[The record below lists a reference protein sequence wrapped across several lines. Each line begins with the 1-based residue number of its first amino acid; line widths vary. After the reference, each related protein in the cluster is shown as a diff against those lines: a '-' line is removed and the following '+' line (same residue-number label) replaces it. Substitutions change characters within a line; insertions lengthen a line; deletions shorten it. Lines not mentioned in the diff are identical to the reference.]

1 MKDREKKDEI
11 ERLLKELKAS
21 EEETSVTVEETGEG
35 SSGFWSV
42 GKMLLSLWK
51 KSFLL
56 FASLILIIVIAL
68 PIATFYFIKNAST
81 FTEEKTAVL
90 ERIQNLN
97 ELATAEAYTKVI
109 IERQDNT
116 IFGQSIGVNLPGT
129 KRQLLVVIPGSVK
142 AGVELSGVT
151 EKDITLDDERK
162 TATLT
167 IPHAEFLG
175 GAELYFD
182 EVEIFSY
189 EGLFRV
195 KANIEEAYEL
205 AEEAKA
211 LILEE
216 TSKQGVLQMAEANA
230 QKTLAEM
237 FDFVGYDVTIR
248 FKE

>member
-1 MKDREKKDEI
+1 MGNKEKMDEI
-11 ERLLKELKAS
+11 ERLLKEIKAS
-21 EEETSVTVEETGEG
+21 EEETAVTVEETKEP
-35 SSGFWSV
+35 SANFWGI
-42 GKMLLSLWK
+42 GKIFLSLWK
-51 KSFLL
+51 RSFLILLVL
-56 FASLILIIVIAL
+56 FLLVVIAL
-68 PIATFYFIKNAST
+68 PIATIYFIKNAST

-129 KRQLLVVIPGSVK
+129 KRQLLVIIPGSVK
-142 AGVELSGVT
+142 AGVQLSELE
-151 EKDITLDDERK
+151 EKDIVLDEEKK

-167 IPHAEFLG
+167 VPRAQFLG
-175 GAELYFD
+175 GPELFFD

-189 EGLFRV
+189 EGVFRV
-195 KANIEEAYEL
+195 QANIEEAYEL

-211 LILEE
+211 LIVEE
-216 TSKQGVLQMAEANA
+216 MSEQGVLRMAEMNA
-230 QKTLAEM
+230 QKTLSEI
-237 FDFVGYDVTIR
+237 FEFVGYEVTVR

>member
-1 MKDREKKDEI
+1 MAEKEKLDEI

-21 EEETSVTVEETGEG
+21 EEETAVTVEETENRP
-35 SSGFWSV
+35 SGFWSV
-42 GKMLLSLWK
+42 GKVFFSLWK
-51 KSFLL
+51 KSIL
-56 FASLILIIVIAL
+56 LIILLIVTLMIAL
-68 PIATFYFIKNAST
+68 PFATFYILKNGST
-81 FTEEKTAVL
+81 FTEEKSAFL
-90 ERIQNLN
+90 EQIQELN

-116 IFGQSIGVNLPGT
+116 VFGQSIGLNVPGT

-142 AGVELSGVT
+142 AGVDLSG
-151 EKDITLDDERK
+151 ITKSEIKVDEDKK

-167 IPHAEFLG
+167 LPPAKFLG
-175 GAELYFD
+175 GAEIFFD
-182 EVEIFSY
+182 KVEVYSY
-189 EGLFRV
+189 EGLFRE

-216 TSKQGVLQMAEANA
+216 TAGQGVLQMAEKTAE
-230 QKTLAEM
+230 KTLREM
-237 FDFVGYDVTIR
+237 FLFAGYDVTIE